1 MSAEVTDS
9 TGPGGHGSGE
19 VEWGEV
25 EGEAIRFPLVV
36 DEMHSATLTFTVPF
50 DAARALVPGDAFEVL
65 EAGPGSAMLVIA
77 LCDYLRNPW
86 GDYNEVN
93 VGILVHP
100 VGRPEA
106 AGAFVWRMPV
116 DQEFTC
122 AAGRQV
128 MGVPKTVED
137 ITFTYDG
144 EPGDPDATVTMR
156 LVMADEP
163 SGSATLQVRFPRPSS
178 EGVDAS
184 LEPAMTYAYLDGVPM
199 ELGLDME
206 LPPLLLDPAA
216 VEVTLGEGALA
227 DELRTLGL
235 PERPADLVMW
245 GENLAATFQVP
256 RPVSGS

>member
-1 MSAEVTDS
+1 MTNQAQSS
-9 TGPGGHGSGE
+9 RH
-19 VEWGEV
+19 WGEIDGV
-25 EGEAIRFPLVV
+25 SIDFPMVV
-36 DEMHSATLTFTVPF
+36 QEMNSATLTWSVPL
-50 DAARALVPGDAFEVL
+50 DAAAAVLPGDAFEP
-65 EAGPGSAMLVIA
+65 ADMGGSAMLILA
-77 LCDYLRNPW
+77 LVDYLQNPW
-86 GDYNEVN
+86 GDYLEVN
-93 VGILVHP
+93 FGLLVQP
-100 VGRPEA
+100 KGRPEEV
-106 AGAFVWRMPV
+106 GAFQWRMPV